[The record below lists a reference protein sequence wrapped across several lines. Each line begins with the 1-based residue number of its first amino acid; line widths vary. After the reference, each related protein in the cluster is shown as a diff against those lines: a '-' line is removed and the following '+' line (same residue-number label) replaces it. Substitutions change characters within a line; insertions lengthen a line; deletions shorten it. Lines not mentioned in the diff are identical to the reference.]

1 MVGTTERRH
10 REEQLREFRDIE
22 KLALKECHQ
31 RQDNEDQ
38 VTQII
43 FLFTFLSVLGASQW
57 L

>member
-1 MVGTTERRH
+1 MVGTSEMSRR
-10 REEQLREFRDIE
+10 EAELQEFRDIE

-38 VTQII
+38 VAQFV
-43 FLFTFLSVLGASQW
+43 FLFTFLSFLGASQW

>member
-1 MVGTTERRH
+1 MVGTTERRYK
-10 REEQLREFRDIE
+10 EEKLLEFRRIE

-38 VTQII
+38 VAQIVCS
-43 FLFTFLSVLGASQW
+43 FSFLSVLGASQW